1 MSLNIFINQNMPK
14 TNTSTL
20 SDTFQNSVVFKA
32 LATLRDPDYS
42 LS

>member
-1 MSLNIFINQNMPK
+1 MNLNIFINQNMPK
-14 TNTSTL
+14 ANTDPV
-20 SDTFQNSVVFKA
+20 SDTLQDSIVFKA